1 MQKQQSSLTII
12 FKLVISGLTGIILV
26 VLDTVHSQ
34 FRGPFVPIYM
44 QSVLR
49 IVAAHILCTVRS
61 SCS

>member
-26 VLDTVHSQ
+26 VLDIVHSQ
-34 FRGPFVPIYM
+34 FRGPFVPIYL

-49 IVAAHILCTVRS
+49 IVAALVLGIVWS

>member
-34 FRGPFVPIYM
+34 FRGPFVPIYL
-44 QSVLR
+44 QSSELWQLLSWV
-49 IVAAHILCTVRS
+49 
-61 SCS
+61 